1 MKLFA
6 FTESFDKLKIR
17 VRQVENDFIEVLFV
31 GDINPETI
39 SMLKSSPAMAE
50 ILKNFH
56 CPLVLNLTSVSDLSI
71 AFLDILAELSSKLGG
86 SNITI
91 KTHGND
97 YIYYRT
103 KKLCF
108 ENFCRILH

>member
-1 MKLFA
+1 MKLS
-6 FTESFDKLKIR
+6 TISESFDKLKIR
-17 VRQVENDFIEVLFV
+17 IRHAENDFIEIMFV
-31 GDINPETI
+31 GDINPETV
-39 SMLKSSPAMAE
+39 SKLKSSAAISE
-50 ILKNFH
+50 VLKNFH

-71 AFLDILAELSSKLGG
+71 AFLDILADLSSKLGDT
-86 SNITI
+86 NITI

-108 ENFCRILH
+108 DNFCRIIH